1 MLLAVSLLFGLLVVW
16 LVVTLFCIV
25 LAIVRAVIGLR
36 EKEQLFIEPGEERLQ
51 REQKEIA
58 ARIEGLNR
66 YILGSMI
73 LSIVLG
79 VATFAYWVYLQLH

>member
-16 LVVTLFCIV
+16 LVVTAFCIV
-25 LAIVRAVIGLR
+25 LAIYRAVIGLR
-36 EKEQLFIEPGEERLQ
+36 EKEQLFIELGEERLQ

-58 ARIEGLNR
+58 ARIEGLNP

-73 LSIVLG
+73 LSAVLG

>member
-36 EKEQLFIEPGEERLQ
+36 EEDQLFIEPGEERLL

-58 ARIEGLNR
+58 TKIEGLNR
-66 YILGSMI
+66 YILGSLI